1 MCDGDL
7 TPVTVR
13 PVVGNNE
20 SGTLLLFLG
29 ETERLHT
36 CRNFSTIREWVNKRG
51 EMGSFGKREVL
62 VFGPHNI
69 PTFFDCDH
77 MSPRFVM
84 PLKHRSNH
92 I

>member
-7 TPVTVR
+7 IPVTVR

-51 EMGSFGKREVL
+51 RWAPLEREKCL
-62 VFGPHNI
+62 SLARI
-69 PTFFDCDH
+69 TYQ
-77 MSPRFVM
+77 RFSTATIC
-84 PLKHRSNH
+84 PLDS
-92 I
+92 